1 MSKGQVE
8 DLAELY
14 MPIGRIICQE
24 IAKQKQRLGGDFAVA
39 QAVMSRYLPK
49 YLVHHYILSVW
60 K

>member
-49 YLVHHYILSVW
+49 C
-60 K
+60 